1 VFQHGDPYGSPTSVH
16 LTRLLI
22 VAALLALLL
31 PTVANAQRRAPGH
44 APAPAAPAKKR
55 RKASKPAAPA
65 APATIGIAE
74 QQPSVFADPL
84 FTATGIRDA
93 RLLVG
98 WNGIFSP
105 WQRDQID
112 AWLNAARA
120 AGVDPLVT
128 FGRSRTDFHQ
138 LPTPSQF
145 AAAFQAFRQ
154 RYPWVH
160 LYATW
165 NEANLAGEAV
175 FKRPD
180 LVARFWRGM
189 QAACPTC
196 TILAAELVDLPNIQ
210 AWTSAFRLAAHREPA
225 VWGLHNYLD
234 ANLFTTKGTRAMLRA
249 VPGRIWL
256 TETGGIVSRHNN
268 SRIRFPEGEGHAAAA
283 TQFVLDKLTALSP
296 RIQRVYL
303 YDWQAQQGTATWDSG
318 LMNPDGTARPAYL
331 VLKNR
336 LAQLQALAAARAHAA
351 R

>member
-1 VFQHGDPYGSPTSVH
+1 MPSPV
-16 LTRLLI
+16 LRALVI
-22 VAALLALLL
+22 AAALFALLVSAPL
-31 PTVANAQRRAPGH
+31 AGAQQSAPS
-44 APAPAAPAKKR
+44 PAATAPAKKKTTKKPARR
-55 RKASKPAAPA
+55 RKQAARPAAPA

-84 FTATGIRDA
+84 FTATKIHDA

-98 WNGIFSP
+98 WNGIFSS

-112 AWLNAARA
+112 AWLGAARA

-138 LPTPSQF
+138 LPTPAQF

-175 FKRPD
+175 YKRPD

-189 QAACPTC
+189 RASCPGC

-210 AWTSAFRLAAHREPA
+210 AWTSAFRIAARTEPA

-234 ANLFTTKGTRAMLRA
+234 ANLFTTSGTRSMLAA
-249 VPGRIWL
+249 VPGDIWL

-268 SRIRFPEGEGHAAAA
+268 SKVQFPEGEAHAAAA
-283 TQFVLDKLTALSP
+283 TRFVLDRLTALSP
-296 RIQRVYL
+296 RIRRVYL
-303 YDWQAQQGTATWDSG
+303 YDWQAQSGVATWDSG
-318 LMNPDGTARPAYL
+318 LMNADGTARPAYL
-331 VLKNR
+331 VLKSR
-336 LAQLQALAAARAHAA
+336 VERVQALAARRRAAV

>member
-1 VFQHGDPYGSPTSVH
+1 MPSTALRV
-16 LTRLLI
+16 LLLA
-22 VAALLALLL
+22 AALLALLATAPL
-31 PTVANAQRRAPGH
+31 AHAQASAPSGTT
-44 APAPAAPAKKR
+44 PATKRTAATKKAGS
-55 RKASKPAAPA
+55 RKQASKPAALA
-65 APATIGIAE
+65 APATVGIAE
-74 QQPSVFADPL
+74 QQPSVFTDPL
-84 FTATGIRDA
+84 FTATKIHDA

-98 WNGIFSP
+98 WNGIFSS

-138 LPTPSQF
+138 LPTPAQF

-160 LYATW
+160 QYATW

-175 FKRPD
+175 YKRPD

-189 QAACPTC
+189 QASCRGC

-210 AWTSAFRLAAHREPA
+210 AWTSAFRIAAHSEPA

-234 ANLFTTKGTRAMLRA
+234 ANRFTTSGTRSMLKA
-249 VPGRIWL
+249 VPGDIWL

-268 SRIRFPEGEGHAAAA
+268 SKVQFPEGQAHAAAA
-283 TQFVLDKLTALSP
+283 TRFVLDKLTALSP
-296 RIQRVYL
+296 RIKRVYL
-303 YDWQAQQGTATWDSG
+303 YDWQAQGGTATWDSG
-318 LMNPDGTARPAYL
+318 LMNADGTARPAYL

-336 LAQLQALAAARAHAA
+336 VEHLQALAARQRAAA
-351 R
+351 RGH

>member
-1 VFQHGDPYGSPTSVH
+1 MTHATMHQSLNPGRSP
-16 LTRLLI
+16 LFG
-22 VAALLALLL
+22 VAALFA
-31 PTVANAQRRAPGH
+31 TA
-44 APAPAAPAKKR
+44 
-55 RKASKPAAPA
+55 
-65 APATIGIAE
+65 ATIGIAE

-84 FTATGIRDA
+84 FTATKIHDA

-98 WNGIFSP
+98 WNGIFSS

-112 AWLNAARA
+112 AWLGAARA

-138 LPTPSQF
+138 LPTPAQF

-175 FKRPD
+175 YKRPD

-189 QAACPTC
+189 RASCPGC

-210 AWTSAFRLAAHREPA
+210 AWTSAFRIAARTEPA

-234 ANLFTTKGTRAMLRA
+234 ANLFTTSGTRSMLAA
-249 VPGRIWL
+249 VPGDIWL

-268 SRIRFPEGEGHAAAA
+268 SKVQFPEGEAHAAAA
-283 TQFVLDKLTALSP
+283 TRFVLDRLTALSP
-296 RIQRVYL
+296 RIRRVYL
-303 YDWQAQQGTATWDSG
+303 YDWQAQSGVATWDSG
-318 LMNPDGTARPAYL
+318 LMNADGTARPAYL
-331 VLKNR
+331 VLKSR
-336 LAQLQALAAARAHAA
+336 VERVQALAARRRAAV

>member
-1 VFQHGDPYGSPTSVH
+1 MPSP
-16 LTRLLI
+16 LLCGLATA
-22 VAALLALLL
+22 AALLVLL
-31 PTVANAQRRAPGH
+31 V
-44 APAPAAPAKKR
+44 AAPLAGAQAGAPSPGTTPVAKKKSAKA
-55 RKASKPAAPA
+55 RKKVKKPAVIA
-65 APATIGIAE
+65 APATVGIAE

-84 FTATGIRDA
+84 FTATNIHDA

-112 AWLNAARA
+112 AWLGAARA

-138 LPTPSQF
+138 LPTPAQF

-175 FKRPD
+175 YKRPD

-189 QAACPTC
+189 QANCPGC

-210 AWTSAFRLAAHREPA
+210 AWTSAFRIAAHREPA

-234 ANLFTTKGTRAMLRA
+234 ANLFKTSGTRSMLRS
-249 VPGRIWL
+249 VPGDIWL

-268 SRIRFPEGEGHAAAA
+268 SKVQFPEGEPHAAAA
-283 TQFVLDKLTALSP
+283 TKFVLDKLTALSP
-296 RIQRVYL
+296 RIKRVYV
-303 YDWQAQQGTATWDSG
+303 YDWQAQPGTATWDSG
-318 LMNPDGTARPAYL
+318 LVNADGTARQAYV
-331 VLKNR
+331 VLKSR
-336 LAQLQALAAARAHAA
+336 VARLQALAARRRAAPAA
-351 R
+351 RK

>member
-1 VFQHGDPYGSPTSVH
+1 MLPIA
-16 LTRLLI
+16 L
-22 VAALLALLL
+22 ALLALAIAAPSALAQASA
-31 PTVANAQRRAPGH
+31 PGPSPAKQQRAAQRTKSRKK
-44 APAPAAPAKKR
+44 AA
-55 RKASKPAAPA
+55 KPAVPV
-65 APATIGIAE
+65 APATVGIAE
-74 QQPSVFADPL
+74 QQPSVFGDPL
-84 FTATGIRDA
+84 FGATKIHDA

-98 WNGIFSP
+98 WNGIFSS

-138 LPTPSQF
+138 LPTPAQF
-145 AAAFQAFRQ
+145 ASAFHAFRQ

-175 FKRPD
+175 YKRPD

-189 QAACPTC
+189 QANCPGC

-210 AWTSAFRLAAHREPA
+210 AWTGAFRIAARTEPA

-234 ANLFTTKGTRAMLRA
+234 ANLFTTSGTRSMLAA
-249 VPGRIWL
+249 VPGSIWL

-268 SRIRFPEGEGHAAAA
+268 SKVRFPEGQAHAAAA
-283 TQFVLDKLTALSP
+283 TRFVLDKLTALSP
-296 RIQRVYL
+296 RIRRVYL
-303 YDWQAQQGTATWDSG
+303 YDWQAQPGVATWDSG
-318 LMNPDGTARPAYL
+318 LMNADGTARPAYE
-331 VLKNR
+331 VLKSR
-336 LAQLQALAAARAHAA
+336 VAKLQALAARRRARAA